1 MGQSA
6 SVREFRSEMADMLE
20 GDEPILITSHG
31 HAKAIVYPLEKAK
44 DLPMDVKRD
53 AFRILAQQI
62 GKKTADIDENQ
73 MLKDF
78 DAWRKERRRRGR

>member
-6 SVREFRSEMADMLE
+6 SVREFRSDMADMLE
-20 GDEPILITSHG
+20 GNEPILITSHG

-44 DLPMDVKRD
+44 DLPLDVKRD

-62 GKKTADIDENQ
+62 GKKTADIDEDQ

-78 DAWRKERRRRGR
+78 DAWRKERRRSRR

>member
-20 GDEPILITSHG
+20 GDAPILITSHG
-31 HAKAIVYPLEKAK
+31 HAKAMVYPLEKAK

-62 GKKTADIDENQ
+62 GKKTADIDEDE

-78 DAWRKERRRRGR
+78 DAWRKERRRRRR

>member
-6 SVREFRSEMADMLE
+6 SVREFRSDMADMLE
-20 GDEPILITSHG
+20 GNRPILITSHG
-31 HAKAIVYPLEKAK
+31 HAKAMVYPLEKAK

-62 GKKTADIDENQ
+62 GKKTADIDEDE

-78 DAWRKERRRRGR
+78 DAWRKERRRRRR

>member
-62 GKKTADIDENQ
+62 GKKTADIDEDQ

-78 DAWRKERRRRGR
+78 DAWRKERRRSRR

>member
-20 GDEPILITSHG
+20 GTEPILITSHG
-31 HAKAIVYPLEKAK
+31 HAKAMLYPLEKAK

-62 GKKTADIDENQ
+62 GKKTADIDEDE
-73 MLKDF
+73 MLRDF
-78 DAWRKERRRRGR
+78 DAWRKERRRRRR

>member
-44 DLPMDVKRD
+44 DLPLDVKRD

-62 GKKTADIDENQ
+62 GKKTADIDEDQ

>member
-1 MGQSA
+1 MRQSA
-6 SVREFRSEMADMLE
+6 SVREFRSEMAEILE
-20 GDEPILITSHG
+20 RDEPILITSHG
-31 HAKAIVYPLEKAK
+31 HAKAIVYPLGKAK

-62 GKKTADIDENQ
+62 GKKTADIDEDE

-78 DAWRKERRRRGR
+78 DAWRKERRRRRR

>member
-6 SVREFRSEMADMLE
+6 SVREFRSDMADMLE
-20 GDEPILITSHG
+20 GSEPILITSHG

-44 DLPMDVKRD
+44 ALPLDVKRD

-78 DAWRKERRRRGR
+78 DAWRKERRRSRR

>member
-6 SVREFRSEMADMLE
+6 SVREFRGEMAEMLE
-20 GDEPILITSHG
+20 GNEPILITSHG
-31 HAKAIVYPLEKAK
+31 HAKAMVYPLEKAK
-44 DLPMDVKRD
+44 DLPLDVKRD

-62 GKKTADIDENQ
+62 GKKTAGIEEDV

-78 DAWRKERRRRGR
+78 DAWRKERRRSRR

>member
-6 SVREFRSEMADMLE
+6 SVREFRGEMAEMLE
-20 GDEPILITSHG
+20 GNEPILITSHG
-31 HAKAIVYPLEKAK
+31 HAKAMVYPLEKAK

-62 GKKTADIDENQ
+62 GKKTADIDEDE

-78 DAWRKERRRRGR
+78 DAWRKERRRSRR

>member
-20 GDEPILITSHG
+20 GDTPILITSHG
-31 HAKAIVYPLEKAK
+31 HAKAMVYPLEKAK

-62 GKKTADIDENQ
+62 GKKTADIDEDQ

-78 DAWRKERRRRGR
+78 DAWRKERRRRRR